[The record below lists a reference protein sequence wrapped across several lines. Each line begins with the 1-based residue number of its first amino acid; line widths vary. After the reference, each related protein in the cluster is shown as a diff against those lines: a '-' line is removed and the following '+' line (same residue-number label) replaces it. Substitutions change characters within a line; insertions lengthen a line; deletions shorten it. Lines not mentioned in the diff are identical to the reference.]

1 MSSTYSTYV
10 NLKSND
16 FVCVW
21 DCLRSLFFLLF
32 SLFLVLFMGLIA
44 LFGTI
49 HDLIVLFQ
57 LLFNFI
63 YSTFSKKNSVSAK

>member
-1 MSSTYSTYV
+1 MSSTYSTHV